1 MTLTSS
7 TKIYNISL
15 EAKQDNMLEDKHET
29 LTVSIELDSINV
41 DVLVKVNP
49 EMSERTIIIVDDEG

>member
-7 TKIYNISL
+7 TKIYNIIL